1 MRKITQKRVRLRKTR
16 KITYTFFALKN
27 CETTRTR
34 RKYNDVQ
41 TAKLQKREQLELTL
55 KNTAKK
61 FAVLDREM
69 CLSKL

>member
-41 TAKLQKREQLELTL
+41 TAKL
-55 KNTAKK
+55 
-61 FAVLDREM
+61 
-69 CLSKL
+69 

>member
-1 MRKITQKRVRLRKTR
+1 MLLKKGLKNAKKNEKRKNYNVEKYTKMRKITQKRVRLRKTR

-41 TAKLQKREQLELTL
+41 TAKL
-55 KNTAKK
+55 
-61 FAVLDREM
+61 
-69 CLSKL
+69 